1 MSNLYNKNN
10 YNIYIYWENRK
21 NKKTPNIVNKCY
33 NIMKKKHNNIIFLN
47 EKNIK
52 EYIDIIDIS
61 HLQHIAH
68 KADYFRAKILHKFG
82 GIWLDIDTIL
92 LDNLDKDWEEFYN
105 SDKLVALDVGCI
117 AYMMSK
123 KNNIIF
129 EKWIKQIENIIKL
142 KKHIK
147 WGDIGGTLLKNI
159 IIENNYQKYIYNFP
173 KIVFRIG
180 YLDYLKFYDTNHFTV
195 KNNINKIKN
204 NNIKII
210 ILYGTYMYDKKYHTS
225 SLINQIFNL
234 SHKNT

>member
-1 MSNLYNKNN
+1 MNSLDNKNN

-47 EKNIK
+47 ENNITN
-52 EYIDIIDIS
+52 YIDINITDIL
-61 HLQHIAH
+61 HFKHIAY
-68 KADYFRAKILHKFG
+68 KTDYFRAKILNKFG

-92 LDNLDKDWEEFYN
+92 LHNLHKEWEDFYN

-129 EKWIKQIENIIKL
+129 EKWIEHIENIIKL
-142 KKHIK
+142 KTDIK
-147 WGDIGGTLLKNI
+147 WGDIGGDLLKNI
-159 IIENNYQKYIYNFP
+159 IIKNNYQKYIYNFP
-173 KIVFRIG
+173 KIVFRTG
-180 YLDYLKFYDTNHFTV
+180 YKEFKNYYNTDYFIV

-210 ILYGTYMYDKKYHTS
+210 ILYGSYMYNKKYYS
-225 SLINQIFNL
+225 NSLISQLFKL
-234 SHKNT
+234 AS